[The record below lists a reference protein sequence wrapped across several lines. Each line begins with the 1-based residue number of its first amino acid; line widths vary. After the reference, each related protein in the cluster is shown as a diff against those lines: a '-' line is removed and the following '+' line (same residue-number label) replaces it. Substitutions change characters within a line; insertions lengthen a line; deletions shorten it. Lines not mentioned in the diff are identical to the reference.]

1 MSGNGETSVRAEIA
15 GLQPHWEAVSGDG
28 QHDGIPPEEVR
39 AELQRVVDSPDFS
52 ASVRNRRALR
62 MIVERAL
69 AEPAAK
75 VAARDLAT
83 GIYGRGARFSS
94 VKDPIVRV
102 EMLRLRRD
110 LAAYYGGPGAGNPL
124 RLWIPKGGYRAVIR
138 RAGEPMPD
146 GSVPPGRNG
155 VFALGVLRAALT
167 EWAGCPEEAA
177 KAWGQLLSQ
186 DPDVAANLEDK
197 VSREFGDE
205 RVAQLVVEGV
215 RRVAGRVG

>member
-1 MSGNGETSVRAEIA
+1 MQTHG
-15 GLQPHWEAVSGDG
+15 SGDG
-28 QHDGIPPEEVR
+28 QHDGIPVEEIR
-39 AELQRVVDSPDFS
+39 AELQRVVGSPDFG
-52 ASVRNRRALR
+52 ASVRNRRALQL
-62 MIVERAL
+62 IVEYAL
-69 AEPAAK
+69 TEPAAK
-75 VAARDLAT
+75 VAARELAT

-146 GSVPPGRNG
+146 GAVPPGRDG
-155 VFALGVLRAALT
+155 VFASGVLRAALT

-177 KAWGQLLSQ
+177 EAWRQVLGK
-186 DPDVAANLEDK
+186 DPDAAANLEEM

-205 RVAQLVVEGV
+205 RVAQLVVEGI

>member
-1 MSGNGETSVRAEIA
+1 MSGNGETPDGTEFGSA
-15 GLQPHWEAVSGDG
+15 QPMQAHGSGNG
-28 QHDGIPPEEVR
+28 QHDGIPPEDVR
-39 AELQRVVDSPDFS
+39 AELQRIVDSPDFS

-69 AEPAAK
+69 TEPAAK

-110 LAAYYGGPGAGNPL
+110 LAAYYGGPGTGNPL

-146 GSVPPGRNG
+146 GAVPPGRDG
-155 VFALGVLRAALT
+155 AFASEILHTALA
-167 EWAGCPEEAA
+167 EWAGCLAEAEDAWRQLAGKNPDLAAHLEE
-177 KAWGQLLSQ
+177 
-186 DPDVAANLEDK
+186 K
-197 VSREFGDE
+197 VSREFGHE
-205 RVAQLVVEGV
+205 RVAQLVAEGV
-215 RRVAGRVG
+215 RRVAGRVC